1 MRGFPVAR
9 LKICAASGCEE
20 FALPGL
26 PHCEDHEAARQA
38 KLKERRA
45 KAQTSEAAITGR
57 RLYASA
63 KWKAAAKAFLR
74 RHPLCRDC
82 ADLGAIE
89 PATDV
94 DHIKPHK
101 GDRKLFWD
109 RSNWQALCHRCHSR
123 KTAREVFHTPRGVSE
138 N

>member
-1 MRGFPVAR
+1 MAR

-26 PHCEDHEAARQA
+26 PHCEKHEAVRQA
-38 KLKERRA
+38 RLKERRA
-45 KAQTSEAAITGR
+45 KAQTSEAAIVGR

-82 ADLGAIE
+82 AELGAIE

-101 GDRKLFWD
+101 GDRRVFWD

-123 KTAREVFHTPRGVSE
+123 KTAREVFHTPGGI
-138 N
+138 